1 MLTILSKRSGPGNID
16 EYCDRHKCGYFG
28 DFFGGF
34 PRRVLEAVVEKKI
47 TAFATVEIV
56 DEYNEIVEEMIRRKQ
71 GNLSPGVLS
80 SFVRSLHMITT
91 TSEFSLSRDPDDDT
105 FIACAVDLKSLYI
118 VSGDQD
124 LLVLKHVG
132 NVEIITAADFCR
144 QYLCG

>member
-1 MLTILSKRSGPGNID
+1 MNIVIDTNVVISGT
-16 EYCDRHKCGYFG
+16 
-28 DFFGGF
+28 FFGGF

-71 GNLSPGVLS
+71 GNLAPGVLS

-91 TSEFSLSRDPDDDT
+91 TSEFSLSRDPDDDK
-105 FIACAVDLKSLYI
+105 FIECAVDSKSLYI

-144 QYLCG
+144 QYLFG